1 MGRLLALLIALVVG
15 GLIAWTVEQPPKPLP
30 PAAPPTDFSAA
41 RAMADVRAIAPRP
54 HPIGADANHAARD
67 YLVHRMSELGLDP
80 QVRRAVAAYA
90 TARAPGVILGGEV
103 ENIVGVLPGR
113 DRAAPAVALMAH
125 YDSVP
130 ASSGA
135 ADDAAGVASAL
146 EAVRAIKAKGVPA
159 RDVMLIITDG
169 EEAGLLGAEAFFKR
183 DPLAKRVGFLIN
195 MEARGDAG
203 RAQMFQ
209 TGAGNGETVRLLR
222 KTATRP
228 SANSLTVF
236 VYEHMPNDTDFTM
249 SKAVGVGGVNYAF
262 IGRQFDYHSPSSTP
276 ATLDP
281 GSLQDIGQQAL
292 AIAESAAFAPAL
304 PRKTPDMV
312 YSQVL
317 GDLVIAYPPAV
328 GWLILAVSAALIA
341 FGVAR
346 ARRREAFPRIDILRG
361 LGAGLFAVVGVV
373 TLLHFARR
381 ATGASFG
388 YLEQRALLAQAN
400 RWELALILL
409 GLGFLLAAAA
419 ELARG
424 RRQIALLP
432 LLAGM
437 ASSLFG
443 GFDAVGLG
451 MGVVAAVLAIAAY
464 GRPVSRAAAWSG
476 VLTLG
481 LVLAL
486 VAQILAPLAAFVIMW
501 PLALAAIGAATTEA
515 SARRDAIA
523 LTILAGI
530 AALGLGWIGGVA
542 HAGYISL
549 DLVEVLGLP
558 TLLAAIVVWPL
569 AQPAEGAPPERLIG
583 PALIVVGLAVTAIVR
598 FDPPWTPR
606 FPQATYVQYL
616 TDQDTGRA
624 WRIRPRGTQS
634 AWSDSVL
641 GADGGRIQRLA
652 LWTSTRPLDAA
663 PARPVAAP
671 AATATLDRAPD
682 GDLALHLAPP
692 PGARYLLARLEANTP
707 TTIVSVGGVP
717 INLAMLPGRPTRLVW
732 NNGPKVD
739 VVLRPAG
746 PGRLDVR
753 TLATID
759 AWPATAKPLPPRP
772 ATLMPFDRSDTTVVA
787 KSGRFTW

>member
-1 MGRLLALLIALVVG
+1 
-15 GLIAWTVEQPPKPLP
+15 
-30 PAAPPTDFSAA
+30 
-41 RAMADVRAIAPRP
+41 MADVRAIAPRP
-54 HPIGADANHAARD
+54 HPIGSDANHAARD
-67 YLVHRMSELGLDP
+67 YLVRRMAELGLDP
-80 QVRRAVAAYA
+80 QVRPAVAAYA
-90 TARAPGVILGGEV
+90 SRRAPGVILGGEV
-103 ENIVGVLPGR
+103 ENIIGVLPGR

-183 DPLAKRVGFLIN
+183 DPLAKRIGFVVN

-209 TGAGNGETVRLLR
+209 TGAGNGETVALLR

-236 VYEHMPNDTDFTM
+236 IYEHMPNDTDFTM
-249 SKAVGVGGVNYAF
+249 SKAAGVGGVNFAF

-281 GSLQDIGQQAL
+281 GSLQDMGQQAL
-292 AIAESAAFAPAL
+292 AIAEGAAFAPAL
-304 PRKTPDMV
+304 PRKTPDVV
-312 YSQVL
+312 YSQAF
-317 GDLVIAYPPAV
+317 GDLVLAYPPAA

-341 FGVAR
+341 FGLAR

-361 LGAGLFAVVGVV
+361 AGAGLFAAVGVV
-373 TLLHFARR
+373 TLVHFARR
-381 ATGASFG
+381 LTGAEFG
-388 YLEQRALLAQAN
+388 YLEQRVLLAQAS
-400 RWELALILL
+400 RWELATFLL

-424 RRQIALLP
+424 RRQIALVP
-432 LLAGM
+432 LLAGL

-443 GFDAVGLG
+443 GFDPVGLG
-451 MGVVAAVLAIAAY
+451 MGVLAAILAVAAY

-476 VLTLG
+476 VLVLG

-501 PLALAAIGAATTEA
+501 PLALAAIGAAATEA

-523 LTILAGI
+523 LTILAGV
-530 AALGLGWIGGVA
+530 AALGVGFVGGLA
-542 HAGYISL
+542 HASYASL

-558 TLLAAIVVWPL
+558 TLLATFVLWPL

-598 FDPPWTPR
+598 FDPPYTPR

-616 TDQDTGRA
+616 VDQDTGRA
-624 WRIRPRGTQS
+624 WRIRPRGAQS
-634 AWSDSVL
+634 AWSDHVL
-641 GADGGRIQRLA
+641 QADGGRIQRLA

-671 AATATLDRAPD
+671 AATAALERGPD
-682 GDLALHLAPP
+682 GDLRLRLTPP
-692 PGARYLLARLEANTP
+692 PGGRYLLARLEANTP
-707 TTIVSVGGVP
+707 ATVVSVEGVP
-717 INLAMLPGRPTRLVW
+717 LNVAMQPGRPTRLVW

-746 PGRLDVR
+746 PGRLEVR

-759 AWPATAKPLPPRP
+759 SWPAAANPLPPRA

-787 KSGRFTW
+787 KSARFTW